1 MGRRVVGCIAT
12 AALVFSFAELTTVP
26 VGAQTTGSRPTA
38 SNAASQAS
46 GSGLQA
52 SQRQKS
58 EARSPKPY
66 VPPRTPWGDPD
77 IAGVFTNND
86 ESLTPFE
93 RPAQFEGRRLE
104 DITPAELEQLRDQR
118 SDQREEADRNRA
130 EFRSPIHWFENF
142 FPQNSRAWL
151 VTDPPDGKVPPQTD
165 EARQR
170 ASSRALARAGRG
182 PADSYEDRSLYD
194 RCISRG
200 LPGSMMPA
208 IYGNAYEIHQGPGY
222 VAIRYEMVN
231 ETRIIPLD
239 GRPHVNA
246 NIPFYMGD
254 ARGHWD
260 GNTLVVE
267 TTNFNPRTAYRGASE
282 HLKLVERFKPLAPNV
297 LEWSSTFE
305 DPHTWTRPWTFA
317 MNLTKKDA
325 SQRPF
330 EYACHEGNYGMVG
343 ILLAG
348 RADDKAAEEAA
359 RKGVAF
365 TPRPG
370 GAEEER

>member
-1 MGRRVVGCIAT
+1 MSKWLIVSAILVLALPVALT
-12 AALVFSFAELTTVP
+12 AA
-26 VGAQTTGSRPTA
+26 QTKGSD
-38 SNAASQAS
+38 AA
-46 GSGLQA
+46 GS
-52 SQRQKS
+52 
-58 EARSPKPY
+58 KPALKAAAKAY
-66 VPPRTPWGDPD
+66 TPPRTPWGDPE

-86 ESLTPFE
+86 ESLIPFE
-93 RPAQFEGRRLE
+93 RPAQFDGRKLE
-104 DITPAELEQLRDQR
+104 DITPAELERLRDER

-142 FPQNSRAWL
+142 FPKNSRAWL

-170 ASSRALARAGRG
+170 GVARAEARRGRG

-194 RCISRG
+194 RCITRG

-208 IYGNAYEIHQGPGY
+208 IYGNAYQIHQGPGF

-231 ETRIIPLD
+231 ETRVIPLD
-239 GRPHVNA
+239 GRPHVA
-246 NIPFYMGD
+246 RNIRLYLGD
-254 ARGHWD
+254 ARGRWD

-267 TTNFNPRTAYRGASE
+267 TTNFTDKTAYRGSSDQ
-282 HLKLVERFKPLAPNV
+282 LRMIERFKPVAPDTV
-297 LEWSSTFE
+297 EWSVTFD

-317 MNLTKKDA
+317 MNLSRRDN
-325 SQRPF
+325 SQQPF

-348 RADDKAAEEAA
+348 RADDKAVEEAA
-359 RKGVAF
+359 RKGITLV
-365 TPRPG
+365 PRRG
-370 GAEEER
+370 GADESER